1 MDYGQMQTID
11 LARVRQAELLR
22 EAQHEY
28 LVRSL
33 AVGQPGPVARMRRM
47 VQELLNGLRQR
58 QANTPALQRLAH

>member
-11 LARVRQAELLR
+11 MARVRQAELLR

-47 VQELLNGLRQR
+47 VQELLNGD
-58 QANTPALQRLAH
+58 NDSKHPALQRLAH